1 MLMMAELQPKL
12 QGRGS
17 WNAAGM
23 GAKNVLSATQFAELL
38 IAVNKDAGRAFVTV
52 QLYFALMAPL
62 IATVLVALSV
72 AGSTDE
78 FDEKKQLV
86 SAASQG
92 LLMLIPAMKPG
103 EACVPW
109 YAKIWSPPL
118 DKLR

>member
-23 GAKNVLSATQFAELL
+23 GAKNVLS
-38 IAVNKDAGRAFVTV
+38 
-52 QLYFALMAPL
+52 
-62 IATVLVALSV
+62 ATVLVALSV